1 MRRGIEVN
9 KRLFAA
15 LFCQTIIEGRLQ
27 SSFKV
32 LLGRET
38 LARHLESKH
47 SQVWYV
53 QGTQVFGAIL
63 TIESTVCACVALE

>member
-1 MRRGIEVN
+1 MNKIVCSPFLSDYNRGE
-9 KRLFAA
+9 
-15 LFCQTIIEGRLQ
+15 TT

-38 LARHLESKH
+38 LAKHLESKH

-63 TIESTVCACVALE
+63 TIESTICTCVALE